1 MQTRFDVS
9 KLELEKMSLAYKNKQ
24 IALIASCIL
33 LIGLIAWS
41 IYQRYMV
48 KRLKKMHRK
57 LMVANE
63 EVKRQSEKATESEKM
78 KTAFLNSIC
87 HEIRTPLNS
96 IAGFSELITD
106 DSLDTATREEFKE
119 LILKQFHRIAFYG
132 EQYTGTIRTCQ
143 FLRTITG

>member
-48 KRLKKMHRK
+48 KRLKRD
-57 LMVANE
+57 ASE
-63 EVKRQSEKATESEKM
+63 IDGRQ
-78 KTAFLNSIC
+78 
-87 HEIRTPLNS
+87 
-96 IAGFSELITD
+96 
-106 DSLDTATREEFKE
+106 
-119 LILKQFHRIAFYG
+119 
-132 EQYTGTIRTCQ
+132 
-143 FLRTITG
+143 